1 MLVVNSHEFK
11 TGNLHRETSESL
23 DLLGTVS

>member
-11 TGNLHRETSESL
+11 TGNLRRETLESL